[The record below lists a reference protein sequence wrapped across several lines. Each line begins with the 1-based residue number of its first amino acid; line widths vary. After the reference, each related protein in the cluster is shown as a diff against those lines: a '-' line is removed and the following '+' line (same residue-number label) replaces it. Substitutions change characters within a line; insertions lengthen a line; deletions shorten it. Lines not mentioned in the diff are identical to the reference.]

1 MKPLTTGE
9 LAKRTG
15 TTRKALRI
23 YEGAGLLKPTGRTAA
38 GYRMYGAEAVDLVRF
53 IVKAR
58 AIGFSVNDI
67 RTVVGIRRSG
77 GAPCSH
83 VRELILQ
90 KLAEV
95 EQSLT
100 ALKEAR
106 RELSSLLRSWQRMP
120 PIRAAVCGHI
130 ERLTLRTGDDS
141 NESDAMH
148 RVRKLPGG
156 RAHANGREDR

>member
-23 YEGAGLLKPTGRTAA
+23 YEGAGLLKPTSRTAA

-58 AIGFSVNDI
+58 SIGFSVSDI

-83 VRELILQ
+83 VRELIRR

-106 RELSSLLRSWQRMP
+106 QGLSSLLRSWQRMP

-130 ERLTLRTGDDS
+130 ERLTLRRGGDS